1 MTNLQKIQLSISE
14 NALSISEIEQR
25 LKPFSGYE
33 GPPGYEGPAGPFLGK
48 EAEALLAKRTALL
61 TKQTGL
67 ERMRAALE
75 ARLADERNRTQKA
88 RLPGE
93 DRASYLI
100 TVISEA
106 YLVPV
111 SAFLSKP
118 STALIL

>member
-1 MTNLQKIQLSISE
+1 MGSPARAGIDRI
-14 NALSISEIEQR
+14 R
-25 LKPFSGYE
+25 FDRSGFCRWF
-33 GPPGYEGPAGPFLGK
+33 P
-48 EAEALLAKRTALL
+48 RT
-61 TKQTGL
+61 
-67 ERMRAALE
+67 R
-75 ARLADERNRTQKA
+75 
-88 RLPGE
+88 GE